1 MEKWDSLMFLHSP
14 ALLLTADVED
24 GCLEIGYIIS

>member
-1 MEKWDSLMFLHSP
+1 MDSLMFLHSP

-24 GCLEIGYIIS
+24 GSLEIRCIIS